1 MVNNDLGTTRKI
13 VRISRE
19 GQILITTGMRNG
31 KATNCFSEE
40 GRKEGRAE
48 QGILCSKFA
57 FFLKVFGITVK
68 ITQPKDMSIK
78 QGKVVKIH
86 VLQFGEM

>member
-19 GQILITTGMRNG
+19 GQILITTGMRTG

-40 GRKEGRAE
+40 ERKEGGAE
-48 QGILCSKFA
+48 QGNLCSKVA
-57 FFLKVFGITVK
+57 FLEVFGITVN

>member
-19 GQILITTGMRNG
+19 GQILITTGMRTG

-40 GRKEGRAE
+40 GRKEGGAE
-48 QGILCSKFA
+48 QGNL
-57 FFLKVFGITVK
+57 LKIRL
-68 ITQPKDMSIK
+68 
-78 QGKVVKIH
+78 
-86 VLQFGEM
+86 VLRSLWYNS

>member
-1 MVNNDLGTTRKI
+1 M
-13 VRISRE
+13 RISRE
-19 GQILITTGMRNG
+19 GQILITTGMRTG

-40 GRKEGRAE
+40 GRKEGGWGRARQSAQNSLSLE
-48 QGILCSKFA
+48 
-57 FFLKVFGITVK
+57 VFGITFK

>member
-19 GQILITTGMRNG
+19 GQILITTGMRTG

-40 GRKEGRAE
+40 GRKEGGAE
-48 QGILCSKFA
+48 QGNLLKIRL
-57 FFLKVFGITVK
+57 FLR
-68 ITQPKDMSIK
+68 S
-78 QGKVVKIH
+78 
-86 VLQFGEM
+86 LWYNS

>member
-19 GQILITTGMRNG
+19 GQILITTGMRTG

-40 GRKEGRAE
+40 GRKEGGAE
-48 QGILCSKFA
+48 QGNLLKIG
-57 FFLKVFGITVK
+57 FF
-68 ITQPKDMSIK
+68 
-78 QGKVVKIH
+78 
-86 VLQFGEM
+86 

>member
-13 VRISRE
+13 VGISRE
-19 GQILITTGMRNG
+19 GQILITTGMRTG
-31 KATNCFSEE
+31 KATNCFSEG
-40 GRKEGRAE
+40 GRKEGGAE
-48 QGILCSKFA
+48 QGNLLKIV
-57 FFLKVFGITVK
+57 FFEVFGITVK

>member
-1 MVNNDLGTTRKI
+1 MANNGLGTTRKI
-13 VRISRE
+13 VGISRE
-19 GQILITTGMRNG
+19 GQILITTGMRTG
-31 KATNCFSEE
+31 KATEE
-40 GRKEGRAE
+40 GRKEGGAE
-48 QGILCSKFA
+48 QGNLLKIV
-57 FFLKVFGITVK
+57 FFEVFGITVK